1 MLKKFWRFGALLAAF
16 ALVAI
21 GNVVN
26 LQTVLP
32 FYSGYHIHRINDMI
46 EDQQWVEAPPVVL
59 SNNFKNVHVSHV
71 GKPKEDG
78 FGFQQELV
86 NIFKVDSVD
95 YSGSPIDVRGKLTP
109 ADLEAYRQY
118 PAPDARKQDANT
130 HCNRKGS
137 KYCTMAIYWDDT
149 YPTTSAEFVGVHL
162 TDNGYALVE
171 RSILEQLLGVR
182 ID

>member
-1 MLKKFWRFGALLAAF
+1 MLAKYWRFGALLLAF
-16 ALVAI
+16 ALVGI
-21 GNVVN
+21 GNIVN
-26 LQTVLP
+26 LPHLLP
-32 FYSGYHIHRINDMI
+32 FYSGYNVHKINEMI

-59 SNNFKNVHVSHV
+59 SNHFKHVHVSHV

-86 NIFKVDSVD
+86 DIFKVDSVD
-95 YSGSPIDVRGKLTP
+95 YNGSPIDLRGKVTP
-109 ADLEAYRQY
+109 EQLEPYRQY

-137 KYCTMAIYWDDT
+137 KYCTMAIYWDDRFA
-149 YPTTSAEFVGVHL
+149 TTSAEFVGVHL
-162 TDNGYALVE
+162 TDSGYALVE
-171 RSILEQLLGVR
+171 RSILEQLLGGP